1 MQIGWK
7 MKNFSC
13 KIKINEPN
21 RNGVMYTKD
30 SFKQDSS
37 ELPVCIGGDY
47 TIGKAIMNIEDEWVK
62 IKGEVPDETFPDIF
76 KLLEVSYSFSSV
88 MAELDDKQTILKCV
102 PEHIGVLNKDINTFS
117 IVEID

>member
-1 MQIGWK
+1 
-7 MKNFSC
+7 MKTFSC

-30 SFKQDSS
+30 SFKQDSY
-37 ELPVCIGGDY
+37 ELPICIGDDDY
-47 TIGKAIMNIEDEWVK
+47 LIGKATMNIEDEWVK

-76 KLLEVSYSFSSV
+76 KSPEVSYSFSSV
-88 MAELDDKQTILKCV
+88 GVELDDKQTVLKCV
-102 PEHIGVLNKDINTFS
+102 PEHIGVLNKDINAFS